1 VDCNNAPVK
10 ISCPNKTPVFIS
22 GNLGCTPTGCGTGTI
37 QYNIRNS
44 SNVSVTSGT
53 FMAQYF
59 NLQLLAG
66 WFDPLGGQ
74 YSMELVTICGNN
86 TCRCKLN
93 FIVPACPKSCLCD
106 DNFAAEVSLGFSTQH
121 YTIPVCRKK
130 FTPKNLCPN
139 DKVKWTLNG
148 IAMQSSTG
156 TNPVIFNIL
165 PANSTVCMIVERMES
180 PNKICR
186 DTFCQFFQTCKYK
199 LTPSLICQFPKNS
212 TFDGGIDGSFS
223 DGGMMPE
230 WTLKSG
236 RGVVISD
243 EGIDFENVLLIADKN
258 NPSDLYQ
265 NCCLDPLG
273 KKKILSNIQL
283 NIQNYGYEKL
293 QEGSKIKIFS
303 APSDVT
309 VTDLDLKGE
318 IDISAISFGWS
329 NLSLALQDVIWEYNN
344 LVIRFENPNEND
356 AFIRIDNLCLDFV
369 SGTAD
374 VDSKNNFSI
383 YPNPTTGH
391 LTIQFTSST
400 EQDLTLKVMDVLGRE
415 VSRSTINIGSTN
427 YSFNIDDFAGIYI
440 IQLTDKSGNSSQRK
454 VIKIE

>member
-1 VDCNNAPVK
+1 
-10 ISCPNKTPVFIS
+10 
-22 GNLGCTPTGCGTGTI
+22 
-37 QYNIRNS
+37 
-44 SNVSVTSGT
+44 
-53 FMAQYF
+53 
-59 NLQLLAG
+59 
-66 WFDPLGGQ
+66 
-74 YSMELVTICGNN
+74 
-86 TCRCKLN
+86 
-93 FIVPACPKSCLCD
+93 
-106 DNFAAEVSLGFSTQH
+106 
-121 YTIPVCRKK
+121 
-130 FTPKNLCPN
+130 
-139 DKVKWTLNG
+139 
-148 IAMQSSTG
+148 
-156 TNPVIFNIL
+156 
-165 PANSTVCMIVERMES
+165 
-180 PNKICR
+180 
-186 DTFCQFFQTCKYK
+186 
-199 LTPSLICQFPKNS
+199 
-212 TFDGGIDGSFS
+212 
-223 DGGMMPE
+223 
-230 WTLKSG
+230 
-236 RGVVISD
+236 
-243 EGIDFENVLLIADKN
+243 
-258 NPSDLYQ
+258 
-265 NCCLDPLG
+265 
-273 KKKILSNIQL
+273 L